1 MLLLINTN
9 HEYSSCIPI
18 VTDEIDVKKRRI
30 FSARIHNCRKEIGIE
45 TRVPMDDEK
54 ILIFYRNSANE

>member
-1 MLLLINTN
+1 MLLLININ
-9 HEYSSCIPI
+9 HEYSSYIPI

-30 FSARIHNCRKEIGIE
+30 FCSARIHNWRKEIGIE

-54 ILIFYRNSANE
+54 ILINCG